1 MSGYLGRL
9 DAELQSRGF
18 SGGLRGRIAAEFADH
33 MECDPM
39 ADLGDPE
46 LIAGEF
52 ADGYGTS
59 LARRTAC
66 RAFLLVGGAMAL
78 LIAMFFD
85 GGRLA
90 GWGGYEV
97 YRASSPSLIFRAS
110 VALMALAAQI
120 AIAASLLALARAWRL
135 RRVPVISTAEA
146 RVLNRRAAVALI
158 AGATAML
165 MVAVSLV
172 WQIDWSYFRKWGM
185 NWFGWP
191 YGPSGQWYV
200 LGVALA
206 AALAQLAALPAVLY
220 AARRRPLLDGGCG
233 LLADD
238 LALGAA
244 VSGSNRSS
252 DLIAVSSA
260 VVLALATTAVGMVN
274 SGLARAGGRGLVEAA
289 ALLVCY
295 FGLGGYLGLRRGYPW
310 SRPARPDGQGSDVEA
325 LGTLNTDG
333 ADADPELG
341 GPGEAV
347 AD

>member
-9 DAELQSRGF
+9 DAELERRGF

-33 MECDPM
+33 MECDPL

-52 ADGYGTS
+52 ADDYGTS
-59 LARRTAC
+59 LARRTAY

-78 LIAMFFD
+78 LIAMFFA
-85 GGRLA
+85 GGRTT

-110 VALMALAAQI
+110 VALMALAAQV
-120 AIAASLLALARAWRL
+120 AIATSLLALARAWRL

-158 AGATAML
+158 SGATAML
-165 MVAVSLV
+165 MVPVSLV
-172 WQIDWSYFRKWGM
+172 WQIDWLYFVKWGM

-191 YGPSGQWYV
+191 GGPNGQWYV
-200 LGVALA
+200 FGVALA
-206 AALAQLAALPAVLY
+206 VAFVQLAALPVVLY
-220 AARRRPLLDGGCG
+220 AARRRPVLDGSCG
-233 LLADD
+233 SLADD
-238 LALGAA
+238 LSLGAVA
-244 VSGSNRSS
+244 SDSNRPS
-252 DLIAVSSA
+252 DLIAVVGA
-260 VVLALATTAVGMVN
+260 VVLALTTTVVGMVN
-274 SGLARAGGRGLVEAA
+274 SDLAWAGGRGLIEAA
-289 ALLVCY
+289 ALLACY

-310 SRPARPDGQGSDVEA
+310 SRPARPDDQSSGVDIPS
-325 LGTLNTDG
+325 TLAADR
-333 ADADPELG
+333 ADADARPG
-341 GPGEAV
+341 GAAEAV